1 MGPTEARDNRCEGG
15 YERAEMHQM
24 NCENGEYDA
33 LRVAQVRG
41 LGREEGVLENIML
54 SITEFVS
61 ACCGADNNW
70 RDPLGLYWG

>member
-1 MGPTEARDNRCEGG
+1 
-15 YERAEMHQM
+15 M
-24 NCENGEYDA
+24 NCENGEYDI

-70 RDPLGLYWG
+70 RDPLGLY